1 LGNLVPDE
9 SFAVFWFALKPPA
22 IAGLELESE
31 VLARALIA
39 PADFRKLRRGRMD
52 FGIWVSLIS
61 DK

>member
-1 LGNLVPDE
+1 LGNFVPDG
-9 SFAVFWFALKPPA
+9 SFAVFWFAPNPPA
-22 IAGLELESE
+22 IAVLEPESE

-39 PADFRKLRRGRMD
+39 LADFRKLRRGRMD